1 LPSDLS
7 DLPRWL
13 PFTILFLLLQTKL
26 PDYYEVWMDIACNL
40 THLIESRTLRDVVQK
55 MPELSLHHLHSHREL
70 RLAHLAL
77 GVITMGYVW
86 QEGQMAPA
94 QVLPRNLAVP
104 YCLLSQKLGL
114 PPILVYA
121 DVVLANW
128 KLKDPNGNIEVIFS
142 LPGGETCS
150 GFIIVSMLVEK
161 AAGPGIM
168 VCTSTV
174 PIFHISTLR
183 LAPVVYVTAH
193 VDPTIFHATLRI
205 FLSGWRDNPMLP
217 NGLVYE
223 DISDEPVLLSG
234 GSAGQ
239 SSSIQCFD
247 ALLCV
252 RHYDETAAFLARMR
266 EYMPAPH
273 QRLIHSLSGS
283 LRDFIMPCSNPDLCR
298 SYNSCITALLDLRNY
313 HINTVAKYV
322 LVPAHHARLSGC
334 PLGGV
339 GMALDSRG
347 AGGSNIMGFLKTVRN
362 NTQKALIA
370 EPQDM

>member
-1 LPSDLS
+1 MLE
-7 DLPRWL
+7 
-13 PFTILFLLLQTKL
+13 TNENEMKIKLLLQTKL

-40 THLIESRTLRDVVQK
+40 THLIESQCMQCEYVKTHR
-55 MPELSLHHLHSHREL
+55 EILHHLHSHREL

-168 VCTSTV
+168 VCTSTG
-174 PIFHISTLR
+174 LGE
-183 LAPVVYVTAH
+183 VTRALKSMKEAFELMHSH

>member
-1 LPSDLS
+1 MGIFSILGLCLLTHFFLS
-7 DLPRWL
+7 LCFD
-13 PFTILFLLLQTKL
+13 FSILLFHGLLLQTKL

-70 RLAHLAL
+70 RLARLAL
-77 GVITMGYVW
+77 GIITMGYVW
-86 QEGQMAPA
+86 QEGQMAP
-94 QVLPRNLAVP
+94 VLPRNIAVP
-104 YCLLSQKLGL
+104 YCLLSQKLCL

-121 DVVLANW
+121 DLVLANW

-150 GFIIVSMLVEK
+150 GFLIVSMLVEK

-168 VCTSTV
+168 VCTSIV
-174 PIFHISTLR
+174 PIFHISTLYSSS
-183 LAPVVYVTAH
+183 V
-193 VDPTIFHATLRI
+193 I
-205 FLSGWRDNPMLP
+205 GMNQWRNNPMLP

-252 RHYDETAAFLARMR
+252 QHSDETAAFLAHIR

-283 LRDFIMPCSNPDLCR
+283 LRDFIMSCSNPDLCR

-313 HINTVAKYV
+313 HINTVAKY
-322 LVPAHHARLSGC
+322 RLC
-334 PLGGV
+334 TGGV

-347 AGGSNIMGFLKTVRN
+347 TGGSNIMGFLKTVRN
-362 NTQKALIA
+362 NTQNALIA
-370 EPQDM
+370 EPQEM

>member
-1 LPSDLS
+1 
-7 DLPRWL
+7 
-13 PFTILFLLLQTKL
+13 
-26 PDYYEVWMDIACNL
+26 MDIACNL

-70 RLAHLAL
+70 RLARLAL
-77 GVITMGYVW
+77 GIITMGYVW

-94 QVLPRNLAVP
+94 QVLPRNIAVP
-104 YCLLSQKLGL
+104 YCLLSQKLCL

-121 DVVLANW
+121 DLVLANW

-150 GFIIVSMLVEK
+150 GFLIVSMLVEK

-168 VCTSTV
+168 GALEVDRALKTSD
-174 PIFHISTLR
+174 ISGIKEGLSK
-183 LAPVVYVTAH
+183 VTCALKSMKETFELMH
-193 VDPTIFHATLRI
+193 CKFDIKLQ
-205 FLSGWRDNPMLP
+205 WRNNPMLP

-252 RHYDETAAFLARMR
+252 QHSDETAAFLAHIR

-283 LRDFIMPCSNPDLCR
+283 LRDFIMSCSNPDLCR

-313 HINTVAKYV
+313 HINTVAKY
-322 LVPAHHARLSGC
+322 RLC
-334 PLGGV
+334 TGGV

-347 AGGSNIMGFLKTVRN
+347 TGGSNIMGFLKTVRN
-362 NTQKALIA
+362 NTQNALIA
-370 EPQDM
+370 EPQEM

>member
-1 LPSDLS
+1 MLE
-7 DLPRWL
+7 
-13 PFTILFLLLQTKL
+13 TNENEMKIKLLLQTKL

-55 MPELSLHHLHSHREL
+55 LSLHHLHSHREL

-183 LAPVVYVTAH
+183 
-193 VDPTIFHATLRI
+193 ISR
-205 FLSGWRDNPMLP
+205 WRDNPMLP